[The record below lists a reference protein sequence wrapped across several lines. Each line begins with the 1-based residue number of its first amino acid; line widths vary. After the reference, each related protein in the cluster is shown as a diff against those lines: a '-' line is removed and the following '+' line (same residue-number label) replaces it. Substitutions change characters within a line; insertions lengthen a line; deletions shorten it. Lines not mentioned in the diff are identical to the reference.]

1 MEKSI
6 FMKKAKWLSFVA
18 LLSQIVVFAINSYIG
33 QNQALILSK
42 YGTDVY
48 KIGYYFYYISGA
60 PILMLALSF
69 VFFVGIT
76 IMKKPNIGFAVIFA
90 ILFGLIFIL
99 HSGGFFKPH
108 DYWLIANF
116 DFWTSYGRLNS
127 YSYTY
132 TRLPILLSVAFFFL
146 AIGMIIGGRCE
157 VKDKFK
163 GVSIKI
169 SAVLMLFIT
178 LFKIVMNFDQ
188 KGIATKIGVGK
199 VEEIES
205 WPVYGLLDSTIQIC
219 LLVILVMTIL
229 ANRISKKEG
238 LFAVLISIL
247 TTIVIRADYFLAPI
261 YYEILE
267 NSVSDRSAFV
277 IDEVNFYI
285 DKSTGWFFNISLIL
299 FFIGLGINYAS
310 SLKKG
315 LDNKT
320 IESVQ

>member
-1 MEKSI
+1 MEKSV
-6 FMKKAKWLSFVA
+6 FMKKAKWLSLVT
-18 LLSQIVVFAINSYIG
+18 LLLQIIVFAINSYIG

-42 YGTDVY
+42 YGTDAY

-69 VFFVGIT
+69 VVFVGIA
-76 IMKKPNIGFAVIFA
+76 IMKKPNIGFAVIFS
-90 ILFGLIFIL
+90 ILFGLMFVL
-99 HSGGFFKPH
+99 HSGNFFMPH

-127 YSYTY
+127 CSYTY
-132 TRLPILLSVAFFFL
+132 TRFPIVLSVAFFYM
-146 AIGMIIGGRCE
+146 AMGMIIGGRCE
-157 VKDKFK
+157 VKDKLK
-163 GVSIKI
+163 GASIKS
-169 SAVLMLFIT
+169 SAVLMLLII
-178 LFKIVMNFDQ
+178 LVKIVLNFDQ
-188 KGIATKIGVGK
+188 KGIAAKVGIAK
-199 VEEIES
+199 LEEIEP
-205 WPVYGLLDSTIQIC
+205 WPIYGLLYSTIPFC
-219 LLVILVMTIL
+219 LLVIFVMTIL

-238 LFAVLISIL
+238 LFAVLIAIL
-247 TTIVIRADYFLAPI
+247 TAIVVRADYFIDPI
-261 YYEILE
+261 FYKILE
-267 NSVSDRSAFV
+267 NSVSERSVFV

-285 DKSTGWFFNISLIL
+285 DKSTRWFFNISLIL